1 MSEEKDWDQRYAQS
15 SRIWSGNP
23 NVVLAREVADLPPGS
38 ALDLGA
44 GEGADAVWLARRGWR
59 VTAVDISG
67 VALQRA
73 AEHAAAAGVADRIDF
88 QRRDL
93 GETFPD
99 GTYDLVSA
107 QFLHSWG
114 PLPRMRVLRSAA
126 AAVAPGGILL
136 IEGHQDHGPF
146 HHEGH
151 ADAEFLPVEQ
161 VVAELGLDADG
172 WQVLLCET
180 HERSQTGPDGQPA
193 RRTDSTVKA
202 RRAVA

>member
-1 MSEEKDWDQRYAQS
+1 MSEEQDWDQRYARS
-15 SRIWSGNP
+15 TRIWSGDP

-44 GEGADAVWLARRGWR
+44 GEGADAVWLAQRGWR

-73 AEHAAAAGVADRIDF
+73 AAHAAAAGVADRIDF

-107 QFLHSWG
+107 QFLHSYG

-126 AAVAPGGILL
+126 AAVARGGILL
-136 IEGHQDHGPF
+136 VEGHQDHGPF
-146 HHEGH
+146 HHEGQGQVV
-151 ADAEFLPVEQ
+151 FRPVEQ
-161 VVAELGLDADG
+161 VVSELGLDAGG
-172 WQVLLCET
+172 WEVLLCET
-180 HERSQTGPDGQPA
+180 HERSRTGPDGRSA